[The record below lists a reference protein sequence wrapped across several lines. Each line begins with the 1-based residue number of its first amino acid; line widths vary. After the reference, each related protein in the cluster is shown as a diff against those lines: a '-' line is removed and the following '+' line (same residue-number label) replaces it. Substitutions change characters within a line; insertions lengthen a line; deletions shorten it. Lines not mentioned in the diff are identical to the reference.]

1 MRLMRFNL
9 EKMTHVPGK
18 QMYTSDALSRLL
30 KPFTKPDCCTVPE
43 DEMNAFVETVM
54 DSLPAS
60 DKKLKEIIE
69 AQEEDEVCKK
79 VKQYCLEGW
88 PDKHMVPDAVKS
100 YWRERGE
107 LTVVQ
112 SLIMKGTRILI
123 PSCMRLNILD
133 KIHEGHLGITKC
145 RERAKQSVWWP
156 GLSTQIQDMVQHCRT
171 CAMHMVNKPEPLF
184 PTSFPERPWQTLA
197 IDFFKCE
204 NIDYLIVVDY
214 FSRYVEICP
223 MKKKRQ
229 QPKFAES

>member
-1 MRLMRFNL
+1 M
-9 EKMTHVPGK
+9 
-18 QMYTSDALSRLL
+18 
-30 KPFTKPDCCTVPE
+30 
-43 DEMNAFVETVM
+43 
-54 DSLPAS
+54 
-60 DKKLKEIIE
+60 
-69 AQEEDEVCKK
+69 CKK
-79 VKQYCLEGW
+79 VKQYCVEGW

-156 GLSTQIQDMVQHCRT
+156 SLSTQIQDMVQHCRT
-171 CAMHMVNKPEPLF
+171 CAMHMVKRPEPLF

-204 NIDYLIVVDY
+204 NIYYLIVVDY

-223 MKKKRQ
+223 MKKNKTATEVCRVLKSIFSRHGIPERVNQ
-229 QPKFAES
+229 IMDPLSIAASTSISRTSGDSKFVTAVLSTLSKMVK